1 MSSRQPLALVV
12 AAARNGV
19 IGKDGKLPWRI
30 PEDLKHFKRVT
41 LGHAV
46 IMGRKT
52 WDSIGR
58 PLVDRRNIVVTRNRS
73 LQIPGAEVAG
83 SIEDALS
90 LAREHD
96 DEPRV
101 IGGAELYR
109 LALPLATRIFLTEV
123 DRDVEG
129 DAYLPPIDRAEWREV
144 ERRAG
149 DDPTVSYVTLVR
161 ADS

>member
-1 MSSRQPLALVV
+1 MDKLALVV
-12 AAARNGV
+12 AVARNGV
-19 IGKDGKLPWRI
+19 IGKDGGLPWRI
-30 PEDLKHFKRVT
+30 PEDLRHFKRVT
-41 LGHAV
+41 VGHAV

-58 PLVDRRNIVVTRNRS
+58 PLPDRRNIVVTRRPHE
-73 LQIPGAEVAG
+73 LAVPAGVEVAG
-83 SIEDALS
+83 SFDEALS
-90 LAREHD
+90 LARRTD

-109 LALPLATRIFLTEV
+109 LALPCATRVFLTEV

-129 DAYLPPIDRAEWREV
+129 DAFLPPFDRSAFREA

-149 DDPTVSYVTLVR
+149 EDPTVTYVTLER
-161 ADS
+161 A